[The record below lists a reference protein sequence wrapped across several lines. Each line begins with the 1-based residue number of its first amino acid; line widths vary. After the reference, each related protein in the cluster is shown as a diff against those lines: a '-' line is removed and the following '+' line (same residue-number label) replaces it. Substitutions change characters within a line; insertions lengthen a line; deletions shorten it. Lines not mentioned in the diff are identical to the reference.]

1 MSHTTHDKNDSSIDS
16 KNEAISSVMQQHDLA
31 ITNFA
36 VQDTLLAAI
45 NAMALAQEQSSK
57 RDEKL
62 VTIMTSV
69 NKNIEALIEQTK
81 QTNDLIKHEGR
92 LNRIQSALLHC
103 NVGAFEYR
111 EGGKSNLGKISKSTE
126 CLAQRILTSFFHGKA
141 HALPSSCHTG
151 LPKTKGKELE
161 ARKIDF
167 RKRLVGQ
174 LEALVGHNVQ
184 LLDKGDGVLHAMCV

>member
-1 MSHTTHDKNDSSIDS
+1 MSHTTHDKDDSSIES
-16 KNEAISSVMQQHDLA
+16 KNEAISPVMLQHLA
-31 ITNFA
+31 ITNFVA
-36 VQDTLLAAI
+36 QDTMVAAI
-45 NAMALAQEQSSK
+45 NAMALAQEKSSK

-92 LNRIQSALLHC
+92 LNRIQSALLNC

-161 ARKIDF
+161 ARKTDF